1 MDITVTPWSESAA
14 FPLLSTLTLIPLAA
28 MVAIL
33 CSRSPTIAL
42 RFGFAGT
49 LLTVLLSL
57 YLLAIFDT
65 GNQGIHL
72 AEHLHFGWFSYT
84 VGVDGANIL
93 FIPLTAVLTMLAL
106 VYTLITR
113 HVTDRLFIACLLG
126 YEGIL
131 IGAFAALNLMQFWL
145 WSMLEIIPVVLLT
158 THAGTGQNRRWVVT
172 LFLQYWGSGLL
183 MTLAGFMLLA
193 FGLIDSQHALTFD
206 WLTLKQNNAYLHDE
220 VLIFVLLLFG
230 FAIRMPLFP
239 FHGWLPLLAEQGTVA
254 SCAIFMVG
262 LKLGIYAV
270 IRFILPLVPG
280 VAEQWAGFVLTLS
293 LISIFYGALLALMQ
307 INIRR
312 LLAFAVVSHTG
323 MLVIGLFCFNE
334 YGLEGSLLLSI
345 AYGLATAGML
355 FSVGLIYERTRTAF
369 IPRLGG
375 LFDTNSAIA
384 LLFLISA
391 LSTMVM
397 PGTPGYDAAH
407 LLIEGVIEEDGWL
420 LAIAILLGNVLA
432 AAFLLRAFQQIFI
445 ATPKRVHQPYSSS
458 HHPVRKERIITGV
471 ICSLLIIT
479 GFYTTPWL
487 NYIDQEATDL
497 GELYPMHGKQIPL
510 PSLLDDQPCTTH
522 SNSPACKRGT
532 KGDSNTD
539 IKDKQHE

>member
-1 MDITVTPWSESAA
+1 MDTSITLWSESAA
-14 FPLLSTLTLIPLAA
+14 FPLLTTLTLVPLAA
-28 MVAIL
+28 MIGIL
-33 CSRSPTIAL
+33 YSQSSRAAL
-42 RFGFAGT
+42 YVGFSGS
-49 LLTVLLSL
+49 LLTMLLSI
-57 YLLAIFDT
+57 YLLAIFDS
-65 GNQGIHL
+65 GNPGIHL
-72 AEHLHFGWFSYT
+72 VEQVHLGWFSYS

-93 FIPLTAVLTMLAL
+93 FIPLTAVLTLLAL

-131 IGAFAALNLMQFWL
+131 IGAFAALNLMQFWF
-145 WSMLEIIPVVLLT
+145 WSVLELVPVVLLT
-158 THAGTGQNRRWVVT
+158 THAGTGRNRRWVVT
-172 LFLQYWGSGLL
+172 LLLQYWGSGLL
-183 MTLAGFMLLA
+183 MTLAGFYVPCLRLDRFRA
-193 FGLIDSQHALTFD
+193 SVTFD
-206 WLTLKQNNAYLHDE
+206 WLTLKLNNAYLHDE
-220 VLIFVLLLFG
+220 VLIFILLFFG

-239 FHGWLPLLAEQGTVA
+239 FHGWLPLLSEQGTVA
-254 SCAIFMVG
+254 SAAIFMVG

-270 IRFILPLVPG
+270 IRFILPMVPG
-280 VAEQWAGFVLTLS
+280 VAEQWAPFVLTLS
-293 LISIFYGALLALMQ
+293 LISIFYAALLALMQ

-323 MLVIGLFCFNE
+323 MLVIGIFCFNE

-375 LFDTNSAIA
+375 LFDSNSAIA

-420 LAIAILLGNVLA
+420 IAIAILIGNVLA

-445 ATPKRVHQPYSSS
+445 ATPKRAHQPYSTT
-458 HHPVRKERIITGV
+458 HHPVRQERIITVV
-471 ICSLLIIT
+471 ICSLLIVT

-487 NYIDQEATDL
+487 NFIDQEATDI
-497 GELYPMHGKQIPL
+497 GAHYPMHGSEQSGSKPKPGGHGSIH
-510 PSLLDDQPCTTH
+510 D
-522 SNSPACKRGT
+522 NRY
-532 KGDSNTD
+532 
-539 IKDKQHE
+539 E

>member
-1 MDITVTPWSESAA
+1 MEVPITFWSESAP
-14 FPLLSTLTLIPLAA
+14 FPLLSALTFIPLAT
-28 MVAIL
+28 MIAIL
-33 CSRSPTIAL
+33 YSRSPTIAL
-42 RFGFAGT
+42 RFGFTGT
-49 LLTVLLSL
+49 LITAILSL
-57 YLLAIFDT
+57 YLLAIFDS
-65 GNQGIHL
+65 GNPGIHL
-72 AEHLHFGWFSYT
+72 AEQVQLGWFTYST
-84 VGVDGANIL
+84 GVDGANIL
-93 FIPLTAVLTMLAL
+93 FIPLTAVLTLMAL

-113 HVTDRLFIACLLG
+113 HSTDRLFIACLLG

-131 IGAFAALNLMQFWL
+131 IGAFVSLNLMQFWL
-145 WSMLEIIPVVLLT
+145 WCLLELIPVVLLN
-158 THAGTGQNRRWVVT
+158 THAGTGQNRQRAIT
-172 LFLQYWGSGLL
+172 LLLQYWGSGLL
-183 MTLAGFMLLA
+183 MTLAGFLLLA
-193 FGLIDSQHALTFD
+193 FGLIDSEHALTFD

-220 VLIFVLLLFG
+220 VLIFILLFFG

-254 SCAIFMVG
+254 SSAIFIVG

-280 VAEQWAGFVLTLS
+280 VAEQWANFVLTLS
-293 LISIFYGALLALMQ
+293 LISILYGALLALMQ

-312 LLAFAVVSHTG
+312 LIAFAVVSHTG
-323 MLVIGLFCFNE
+323 MLVIGLFSFNE
-334 YGLEGSLLLSI
+334 YGLEGCLLLCI

-375 LFDTNSAIA
+375 LFDTNSTIA

-420 LAIAILLGNVLA
+420 LAITILIGNVLA

-445 ATPKRVHQPYSSS
+445 ATPKRVHKPYSSI
-458 HHPVRKERIITGV
+458 HHPIRKERIITVV

-479 GFYTTPWL
+479 GFYSTPWL
-487 NYIDQEATDL
+487 NFIDQEATDL
-497 GELYPMHGKQIPL
+497 GEHYPMHGAQQYNNDAVTKQGQ
-510 PSLLDDQPCTTH
+510 S
-522 SNSPACKRGT
+522 K
-532 KGDSNTD
+532 
-539 IKDKQHE
+539 